1 MKLIYK
7 ITLTL
12 MLPLVLTLGMWGWLS
27 YRTMSRK
34 IHADTDMIL
43 KDYSD
48 DIIMRLLSDGE
59 LPERFNGA
67 YNTYYIEDVTSEY
80 AAMHPS
86 AEYGEAEAFLQSQED
101 FASSRI
107 RSQVFKDSEG
117 NYRKLT
123 VSLPTFEQDVL
134 IGHVLTWTI
143 ILFVVLLIAIV
154 ALGVISL
161 NYNMKPLYR
170 LLEWIDGYEPG
181 MPSTEIP
188 SDTDIVEFRKLSAA
202 VEDAVARFEKQYEDR
217 KMFIGNASHELQT
230 PLAVC
235 SNRIEMLL
243 DRPDLND
250 EVAEELVKLHRSL
263 AGLIRLNKTLLLLSK
278 IENGQFPQT
287 SEVDM
292 NALIAESIRMNAEI
306 HAHKGIRADLA
317 QEGRLM
323 LSIDEQMASVLVG
336 NLVRNA
342 FLYAPEG
349 SSVNVRIT
357 DSGFSISNPGEQPL
371 DKDKVFHKFYQP
383 AGRRE
388 GSTGLG
394 LTLVHSV
401 CINNGLHVGY
411 DYADGRH
418 IFVITLKNS
427 K

>member
-12 MLPLVLTLGMWGWLS
+12 LLPLVLTLGMWGWLS

-48 DIIMRLLSDGE
+48 DIIMRLLSGKE

-67 YNTYYIEDVTSEY
+67 YNTYYIEDVTREY
-80 AAMHPS
+80 AALHPY

-107 RSQVFKDSEG
+107 MSQVFKDSEG

-134 IGHVLTWTI
+134 IGHVLIWTI

-154 ALGVISL
+154 VIGIISL
-161 NYNMKPLYR
+161 DYNMRPLYR

-188 SDTDIVEFRKLSAA
+188 SDTDIVEFRKLTAA
-202 VEDAVARFEKQYEDR
+202 VEDAVSRFEKQYEDR

-292 NALIAESIRMNAEI
+292 NALIAENIRMNSEI
-306 HAHKGIRADLA
+306 HSNKGVAADLV
-317 QEGRLM
+317 QEGRM
-323 LSIDEQMASVLVG
+323 VLSIDEQMASVLVG

-342 FLYAPEG
+342 FLYTPG
-349 SSVNVRIT
+349 GGFIDVRVD
-357 DSGFSISNPGEQPL
+357 DSGFSISNPGESPL
-371 DKDKVFHKFYQP
+371 DEDKVFHKFYQP

-388 GSTGLG
+388 GSNGLG
-394 LTLVHSV
+394 LTLARSV
-401 CINNGLHVGY
+401 CVNNGLDISY
-411 DYADGRH
+411 EYAGGRH
-418 IFVITLKNS
+418 IFSVTLKKS

>member
-48 DIIMRLLSDGE
+48 DIIMRLLSGSE

-143 ILFVVLLIAIV
+143 VLFVVLLIAIV
-154 ALGVISL
+154 AL
-161 NYNMKPLYR
+161 
-170 LLEWIDGYEPG
+170 
-181 MPSTEIP
+181 
-188 SDTDIVEFRKLSAA
+188 
-202 VEDAVARFEKQYEDR
+202 
-217 KMFIGNASHELQT
+217 
-230 PLAVC
+230 
-235 SNRIEMLL
+235 
-243 DRPDLND
+243 
-250 EVAEELVKLHRSL
+250 
-263 AGLIRLNKTLLLLSK
+263 
-278 IENGQFPQT
+278 
-287 SEVDM
+287 
-292 NALIAESIRMNAEI
+292 
-306 HAHKGIRADLA
+306 
-317 QEGRLM
+317 
-323 LSIDEQMASVLVG
+323 
-336 NLVRNA
+336 
-342 FLYAPEG
+342 
-349 SSVNVRIT
+349 
-357 DSGFSISNPGEQPL
+357 
-371 DKDKVFHKFYQP
+371 
-383 AGRRE
+383 
-388 GSTGLG
+388 
-394 LTLVHSV
+394 
-401 CINNGLHVGY
+401 
-411 DYADGRH
+411 
-418 IFVITLKNS
+418 
-427 K
+427 